1 MSRLQFGEGWGGSE
15 GESSAHGSDPGT
27 ALSADSPVDVSSARD
42 VLRSCLCS
50 RTRML
55 ERVLTRLYD
64 DALDP
69 VGIRVNQLTMLSIIA
84 SMASLRAVDIGR
96 FLEID
101 KSTVSRG
108 LASLK
113 AKGWVMDTRPANGA
127 PKRLA
132 LTAEGASILARA
144 IPLWT
149 AAGEAAE
156 ELLGKTSA
164 EALRCAADA
173 YLTRRAQS

>member
-1 MSRLQFGEGWGGSE
+1 
-15 GESSAHGSDPGT
+15 
-27 ALSADSPVDVSSARD
+27 
-42 VLRSCLCS
+42 
-50 RTRML
+50 ML
-55 ERVLTRLYD
+55 ERLLTRLYD

-84 SMASLRAVDIGR
+84 SMESLRAVDIGR
-96 FLEID
+96 FLEMD

-108 LASLK
+108 LASLRTN
-113 AKGWVMDTRPANGA
+113 GWVEDNRAETGNR
-127 PKRLA
+127 KKLA
-132 LTAEGASILARA
+132 LTPEGANVLARA
-144 IPLWT
+144 VPLWR

-164 EALRCAADA
+164 EALRSAADA